1 MSEKEFIISLC
12 NKYIEDSDNNDS
24 NKNISYFKDVLHQI
38 NENFSYVYEFIIGI
52 SENLI
57 LELFKE
63 DGEDKK
69 DFILGFNDLK
79 SKIMSFN
86 GDNSS
91 IKLTDDEN
99 EIIDRFKELIVRYV
113 NSGSND
119 LDDVKDFILRL
130 NNNSSLLE
138 SDYDLV
144 EKLIYLY
151 EKDSTDALFEEAMD
165 YLNRYNISLIRKFS
179 KKAKTPVKYTKV
191 GDSNAKIMEDIA
203 DKVNEIAESSGV
215 NPFENMVS
223 FEYVPKERSRVNRK
237 KKIDKLIETKTVDF
251 NSLFRKYNFNYDELH
266 TNYKNKLNGCN
277 EVEKLESFLEYLKDN
292 TNLSSINNNGRIL
305 GLLLTESCKE
315 NFEGV
320 NNILINDYNFST
332 KDLDDVLKRLT
343 AIYLDGGLDNFKKNA
358 ELLLSCGVKE
368 INKMVIN
375 NIMFFN
381 NGYEDNYKNY
391 VILKEMGINAD
402 AILRDALNVFI
413 PDFDLL
419 CKNIKVLDSYGFDL
433 RDEEDFKSFSVLLI
447 LDLAKAIDMFIEM
460 GYSEYIHDKP
470 ELTLRNI
477 KSLII
482 KRILFAY
489 KNGLEMWDNYNE
501 NCPYKKNDKYEEMI
515 KNKGVLDEKEIDLLI
530 KEYPILSLLDS
541 GMRITTFND
550 PYFGSIRRKTELVFD
565 NRIVSR
571 IKTYSIFKCLTI
583 NGVNEKKALL
593 YALSYNMDI
602 NAAEYESLKK
612 VVYRDNEVSTL

>member
-12 NKYIEDSDNNDS
+12 NKYIEDLDNNDN
-24 NKNISYFKDVLHQI
+24 NKNVSYFKDVLHQI
-38 NENFSYVYEFIIGI
+38 NENSSYMYDFIIGI

-57 LELFKE
+57 LELFK
-63 DGEDKK
+63 DDEDKK

-91 IKLTDDEN
+91 IRLTDDEN
-99 EIIDRFKELIVRYV
+99 RIIDRFKELIVRYV
-113 NSGSND
+113 NSSSSD
-119 LDDVKDFILRL
+119 SDTVKDFILRL
-130 NNNSSLLE
+130 DNNSSLLE

-179 KKAKTPVKYTKV
+179 KKAKNPVKYTKV
-191 GDSNAKIMEDIA
+191 GESNSKIMEDIE
-203 DKVNEIAESSGV
+203 DKVNEINEDNKA
-215 NPFENMVS
+215 NPFENMIS
-223 FEYVPKERSRVNRK
+223 FEYVPKEKSRVNRK
-237 KKIDKLIETKTVDF
+237 KKIDKLKEDEGVDF
-251 NSLFRKYNFNYDELH
+251 NSLFSKYNFNYDDIQ
-266 TNYKNKLNGCN
+266 TNYKNKLNSCDI
-277 EVEKLESFLEYLKDN
+277 EKLESFLKYLNDN
-292 TNLSSINNNGRIL
+292 TKLSGINNNSRIL
-305 GLLLTESCKE
+305 GLLLAESSKE
-315 NFEGV
+315 SFEYV
-320 NNILINDYNFST
+320 NNVLINNYSFST
-332 KDLDDVLKRLT
+332 KDLDDVLKRYT

-358 ELLLSCGVKE
+358 ELLTSCGVKE
-368 INKMVIN
+368 IAAEVIN
-375 NIMFFN
+375 NVVFFN
-381 NGYEDNYKNY
+381 NNYDDNYKNY

-402 AILRDALNVFI
+402 AILKDALNVFST
-413 PDFDLL
+413 DFDLL

-489 KNGLEMWDNYNE
+489 KNGLDMWDNYSE

-515 KNKGVLDEKEIDLLI
+515 KNKDVLDEKEIDLLI

-550 PYFGSIRRKTELVFD
+550 PYFGSIRRKTEFVFD
-565 NRIVSR
+565 NKIVSR
-571 IKTYSIFKCLTI
+571 IKTYSIFKCLIT
-583 NGVNEKKALL
+583 NGVNEQEALL
-593 YALSYNMDI
+593 YALSYNMDL
-602 NAAEYESLKK
+602 NMAEYESLKK

>member
-12 NKYIEDSDNNDS
+12 NKYIEDLDNNDN
-24 NKNISYFKDVLHQI
+24 NKNVSYFKDVLHQI
-38 NENFSYVYEFIIGI
+38 NENSSYMYDFIIGI

-57 LELFKE
+57 LELFK
-63 DGEDKK
+63 DDEDKK

-91 IKLTDDEN
+91 IKLTSDEN
-99 EIIDRFKELIVRYV
+99 KIIDRFKALIVRYV
-113 NSGSND
+113 NSSSSD
-119 LDDVKDFILRL
+119 SDTVKDFILRL

-191 GDSNAKIMEDIA
+191 GESNAKIMGDIV

-223 FEYVPKERSRVNRK
+223 FEYVPKERSRANRR
-237 KKIDKLIETKTVDF
+237 KKIDKLEEDEGVDF
-251 NSLFRKYNFNYDELH
+251 KSLFSKYNFNYDELE
-266 TNYKNKLNGCN
+266 TNYKNKLNSCDI
-277 EVEKLESFLEYLKDN
+277 EKLESFLKYLNDN
-292 TNLSSINNNGRIL
+292 TKLSGINNNSRIL
-305 GLLLTESCKE
+305 GLLLTESSKE
-315 NFEGV
+315 AFEYV
-320 NNILINDYNFST
+320 NNVLINNYSFSIE
-332 KDLDDVLKRLT
+332 DLDDVLKRYT
-343 AIYLDGGLDNFKKNA
+343 TIYLDGGLDNFKKNA
-358 ELLLSCGVKE
+358 ELLTSCGVKE
-368 INKMVIN
+368 IAAEVIN
-375 NIMFFN
+375 NVVFFN
-381 NGYEDNYKNY
+381 NNYDDNYKNY
-391 VILKEMGINAD
+391 VILKEMRINAD
-402 AILRDALNVFI
+402 AILKDALNVFST
-413 PDFDLL
+413 DFDLL

-489 KNGLEMWDNYNE
+489 KNGLDMWDNYSE

-515 KNKGVLDEKEIDLLI
+515 KNKDVLDEKEIDLLI

-550 PYFGSIRRKTELVFD
+550 PYFGSIRRKTEFVFD
-565 NRIVSR
+565 NKIVSR
-571 IKTYSIFKCLTI
+571 IKTYSIFKCLIT
-583 NGVNEKKALL
+583 NGVNEQEALL
-593 YALSYNMDI
+593 YALSYNMDL
-602 NAAEYESLKK
+602 NMAEYESLKK

>member
-12 NKYIEDSDNNDS
+12 NKYIEDLDNNDN
-24 NKNISYFKDVLHQI
+24 NKNVSYFKDVLYQI
-38 NENFSYVYEFIIGI
+38 NENSSYMYDFIIGI

-57 LELFKE
+57 LELFK
-63 DGEDKK
+63 DDEDKK
-69 DFILGFNDLK
+69 EFILGFNDLK

-91 IKLTDDEN
+91 IKLTSDEN
-99 EIIDRFKELIVRYV
+99 KIMDRFKELIVRYV
-113 NSGSND
+113 NSSNSD
-119 LDDVKDFILRL
+119 TDTVKDFILRL

-179 KKAKTPVKYTKV
+179 KKAKNPVKYTKV
-191 GDSNAKIMEDIA
+191 GESNANE
-203 DKVNEIAESSGV
+203 DKVSEDNKA

-223 FEYVPKERSRVNRK
+223 FEYVPKEKSRVNRK
-237 KKIDKLIETKTVDF
+237 KKIDKLKEDEGVDF
-251 NSLFRKYNFNYDELH
+251 NSLFSKYNFNYDDLQ
-266 TNYKNKLNGCN
+266 TNYKNKLNSCDI
-277 EVEKLESFLEYLKDN
+277 EKLESFLKYLNDN
-292 TNLSSINNNGRIL
+292 TKLSDINNNSRIL
-305 GLLLTESCKE
+305 GLLLTDSSKE
-315 NFEGV
+315 AFEYV
-320 NNILINDYNFST
+320 NNVLINNYSFSI
-332 KDLDDVLKRLT
+332 KDLDDVLKRYT

-358 ELLLSCGVKE
+358 ELLTSCGVKE
-368 INKMVIN
+368 IAAEVIN
-375 NIMFFN
+375 NVVFFN
-381 NGYEDNYKNY
+381 NNYDDNYKNY
-391 VILKEMGINAD
+391 VILKELGINAD
-402 AILRDALNVFI
+402 AILKDALNVFST
-413 PDFDLL
+413 DFDLL

-447 LDLAKAIDMFIEM
+447 LNLAKAIDMFIEM

-489 KNGLEMWDNYNE
+489 KNGLDMWDNYSE

-515 KNKGVLDEKEIDLLI
+515 KNRDVLDEKEIDLLI

-550 PYFGSIRRKTELVFD
+550 PYFGSIRRKTEFVFD
-565 NRIVSR
+565 NKIVSR
-571 IKTYSIFKCLTI
+571 IKTYSIFKCLTT
-583 NGVNEKKALL
+583 NGVNEQEALL
-593 YALSYNMDI
+593 YALSYNMDL
-602 NAAEYESLKK
+602 NMAEYESLKK
-612 VVYRDNEVSTL
+612 VVYRNNEVSTL

>member
-12 NKYIEDSDNNDS
+12 NKYIEDLDNNDN

-38 NENFSYVYEFIIGI
+38 NENSSYMYDFIIGI

-57 LELFKE
+57 LELFK
-63 DGEDKK
+63 DDEDKK

-91 IKLTDDEN
+91 IKLTSDEN
-99 EIIDRFKELIVRYV
+99 KIIDRFKELIVRYV
-113 NSGSND
+113 NSSSSD
-119 LDDVKDFILRL
+119 SDTVKDFILRL

-191 GDSNAKIMEDIA
+191 GESNSNE
-203 DKVNEIAESSGV
+203 DKVNEDNKA

-223 FEYVPKERSRVNRK
+223 FEYVPKEKSRVNRK
-237 KKIDKLIETKTVDF
+237 KKNDKLKEDEGVDF
-251 NSLFRKYNFNYDELH
+251 NSLFSKYNFNYDELQ
-266 TNYKNKLNGCN
+266 TNYKNKLNSCDI
-277 EVEKLESFLEYLKDN
+277 EKLESFLKYLNDN
-292 TNLSSINNNGRIL
+292 TKLSGINNNSRIL
-305 GLLLTESCKE
+305 GLLLTESSKE
-315 NFEGV
+315 AFEYV
-320 NNILINDYNFST
+320 NNVLINNYSFSI
-332 KDLDDVLKRLT
+332 KDLDDVLKRYT

-358 ELLLSCGVKE
+358 ELLTSCGVKE
-368 INKMVIN
+368 IAAEVIN
-375 NIMFFN
+375 NVVFFN
-381 NGYEDNYKNY
+381 NNYDDNYKNY

-402 AILRDALNVFI
+402 AILKDALNVFST
-413 PDFDLL
+413 DFDLL

-489 KNGLEMWDNYNE
+489 KNGLDMWDNYSE

-515 KNKGVLDEKEIDLLI
+515 KNKDVLDEKEIDLLI

-550 PYFGSIRRKTELVFD
+550 PYFGSIRRKTEFVFD
-565 NRIVSR
+565 NKIVSR
-571 IKTYSIFKCLTI
+571 IKTYSIFKCLIT
-583 NGVNEKKALL
+583 NGVNEQEALL
-593 YALSYNMDI
+593 YALSYNMDL
-602 NAAEYESLKK
+602 NMAEYESLKK

>member
-12 NKYIEDSDNNDS
+12 NKYIEDLDNNDN
-24 NKNISYFKDVLHQI
+24 NKNVSYFKDVLHQI
-38 NENFSYVYEFIIGI
+38 NENSSYMYDFIIGI

-57 LELFKE
+57 LELFK
-63 DGEDKK
+63 DDEDKK

-91 IKLTDDEN
+91 IKLTSDEN
-99 EIIDRFKELIVRYV
+99 KIIDRFKELIVRYV
-113 NSGSND
+113 NSSSSD
-119 LDDVKDFILRL
+119 SDTVKDFILRL

-191 GDSNAKIMEDIA
+191 GESNAKIMGDIV

-223 FEYVPKERSRVNRK
+223 FEYVPKERSRVNRRK
-237 KKIDKLIETKTVDF
+237 KFDKLEEDEGVDF
-251 NSLFRKYNFNYDELH
+251 KSLFSKYNFNYDELE
-266 TNYKNKLNGCN
+266 TNYKNKLNSCDI
-277 EVEKLESFLEYLKDN
+277 EKLESFLKYLNDN
-292 TNLSSINNNGRIL
+292 TKLSGINNNSRIL
-305 GLLLTESCKE
+305 GLLLTESSKE
-315 NFEGV
+315 AFEYV
-320 NNILINDYNFST
+320 NNVLINNYSFSIE
-332 KDLDDVLKRLT
+332 DLDDVLKRYT
-343 AIYLDGGLDNFKKNA
+343 TIYLDGGLDNFKKNA
-358 ELLLSCGVKE
+358 ELLTSCGVKE
-368 INKMVIN
+368 IAAEVIN
-375 NIMFFN
+375 NVVFFN
-381 NGYEDNYKNY
+381 NNYDDNYKNY
-391 VILKEMGINAD
+391 VILKKMGINAD
-402 AILRDALNVFI
+402 AILKDALNVFST
-413 PDFDLL
+413 DFDLL

-489 KNGLEMWDNYNE
+489 KNGLDMWDNYSE

-515 KNKGVLDEKEIDLLI
+515 KNKDVLDEKAIDLLI

-550 PYFGSIRRKTELVFD
+550 PYFGSIRRKTEFVFD
-565 NRIVSR
+565 NKIVSR
-571 IKTYSIFKCLTI
+571 IKTYSIFKCLIT
-583 NGVNEKKALL
+583 NGVNEQEALL
-593 YALSYNMDI
+593 YALSYNMDL
-602 NAAEYESLKK
+602 NMAEYESLKK

>member
-12 NKYIEDSDNNDS
+12 NKYIEDLDNNDN
-24 NKNISYFKDVLHQI
+24 NKDVSYFKDVLHQI
-38 NENFSYVYEFIIGI
+38 NENSSYMYDFIIGI

-57 LELFKE
+57 LELFK
-63 DGEDKK
+63 DDEDKK

-91 IKLTDDEN
+91 IRLTDDEN
-99 EIIDRFKELIVRYV
+99 RIIDRFKELIVRYV
-113 NSGSND
+113 NSSSSD
-119 LDDVKDFILRL
+119 SDTVKDFILRL
-130 NNNSSLLE
+130 DNNSSLLE

-179 KKAKTPVKYTKV
+179 KKAKNPVKYTKV
-191 GDSNAKIMEDIA
+191 GESNSKIMEDIE
-203 DKVNEIAESSGV
+203 DKVNEINEDNKA
-215 NPFENMVS
+215 NPFENMIS
-223 FEYVPKERSRVNRK
+223 FEYVPKEKSRVNRK
-237 KKIDKLIETKTVDF
+237 KKIDKLKEDEGVDF
-251 NSLFRKYNFNYDELH
+251 NSLFSKYNFNYDDIQ
-266 TNYKNKLNGCN
+266 TNYKNKLNSCDI
-277 EVEKLESFLEYLKDN
+277 EKLESFLKYLNDN
-292 TNLSSINNNGRIL
+292 TKLSGINNNSRIL
-305 GLLLTESCKE
+305 GLLLAESSKE
-315 NFEGV
+315 SFEYV
-320 NNILINDYNFST
+320 NNVLINNYSFST
-332 KDLDDVLKRLT
+332 KDLDDVLKRYT

-358 ELLLSCGVKE
+358 ELLTSCGVKE
-368 INKMVIN
+368 IAAEVIN
-375 NIMFFN
+375 NVVFFN
-381 NGYEDNYKNY
+381 NNYDDNYKNY

-402 AILRDALNVFI
+402 AILKDALNVFST
-413 PDFDLL
+413 DFDLL

-489 KNGLEMWDNYNE
+489 KNGLDMWDNYSE

-515 KNKGVLDEKEIDLLI
+515 KNKDVLDEKEIDLLI
-530 KEYPILSLLDS
+530 KEYSILSLLDS

-550 PYFGSIRRKTELVFD
+550 PYFGSIRRKTEFVFD
-565 NRIVSR
+565 NKIVSR
-571 IKTYSIFKCLTI
+571 IKTYSIFKCLIT
-583 NGVNEKKALL
+583 NGVNEQDALL
-593 YALSYNMDI
+593 YALSYNMDL
-602 NAAEYESLKK
+602 NMAEYESLKK

>member
-12 NKYIEDSDNNDS
+12 NKYIEDLDNNDN
-24 NKNISYFKDVLHQI
+24 NKNVSYFKDVLHQI
-38 NENFSYVYEFIIGI
+38 NENSSYMYDFIIGI

-57 LELFKE
+57 LELFK
-63 DGEDKK
+63 DDEDKK

-91 IKLTDDEN
+91 IRLTDDEN
-99 EIIDRFKELIVRYV
+99 KIINRFKELIVRYV
-113 NSGSND
+113 NSSSSD
-119 LDDVKDFILRL
+119 SDTVKDFILRL

-191 GDSNAKIMEDIA
+191 GESNSNE
-203 DKVNEIAESSGV
+203 DKVNEDNKA

-223 FEYVPKERSRVNRK
+223 FEYVPKEKSRVNRK
-237 KKIDKLIETKTVDF
+237 KKNDKLKEDEGVDF
-251 NSLFRKYNFNYDELH
+251 NSLFSKYNFNYDELQ
-266 TNYKNKLNGCN
+266 TNYKNKLNSCDI
-277 EVEKLESFLEYLKDN
+277 EKLESFLKYLNDN
-292 TNLSSINNNGRIL
+292 TKLSGINNNSRIL
-305 GLLLTESCKE
+305 GLLLTESSKE
-315 NFEGV
+315 AFEYV
-320 NNILINDYNFST
+320 NNVLINNYSFSI
-332 KDLDDVLKRLT
+332 KDLDDVLKRYT

-358 ELLLSCGVKE
+358 ELLTSCGVKE
-368 INKMVIN
+368 IAAEVLN
-375 NIMFFN
+375 NVVFFN
-381 NGYEDNYKNY
+381 NNYDDNYKNY
-391 VILKEMGINAD
+391 VILKELGINAD
-402 AILRDALNVFI
+402 AILKDALNVFST
-413 PDFDLL
+413 DFDLL

-489 KNGLEMWDNYNE
+489 KNGLDMWDNYSE

-515 KNKGVLDEKEIDLLI
+515 KNKDVLDEKEIDLLI

-550 PYFGSIRRKTELVFD
+550 PYFGSIRRKTEFVFD
-565 NRIVSR
+565 NKIVSR
-571 IKTYSIFKCLTI
+571 IKTYSIFKCLIT
-583 NGVNEKKALL
+583 NGVNEQEALL
-593 YALSYNMDI
+593 YALSYNMDL
-602 NAAEYESLKK
+602 NMAEYESLKK

>member
-12 NKYIEDSDNNDS
+12 NKYIEDLDNNDN
-24 NKNISYFKDVLHQI
+24 NKNVSYFKDVLHQI
-38 NENFSYVYEFIIGI
+38 NENSSYMYDFIIGI

-57 LELFKE
+57 LELFK
-63 DGEDKK
+63 DDEDKK

-99 EIIDRFKELIVRYV
+99 KIIDRFKELIVRYV
-113 NSGSND
+113 NSSSSD
-119 LDDVKDFILRL
+119 SDTVKDFILRL
-130 NNNSSLLE
+130 DNNSSLLE

-179 KKAKTPVKYTKV
+179 KKAKNPVKYTKV
-191 GDSNAKIMEDIA
+191 GESNANE
-203 DKVNEIAESSGV
+203 DKVNEDNKA

-223 FEYVPKERSRVNRK
+223 FEYVPKEKSRVNHK
-237 KKIDKLIETKTVDF
+237 KKIDKIKEDEGVDF
-251 NSLFRKYNFNYDELH
+251 NSLFSKYNFNYDELQ
-266 TNYKNKLNGCN
+266 TNYKNKLNSCDI
-277 EVEKLESFLEYLKDN
+277 EKLESFLKYLNDN
-292 TNLSSINNNGRIL
+292 TKLSGINNNSRIL
-305 GLLLTESCKE
+305 GLLLTESSKE
-315 NFEGV
+315 AFEYV
-320 NNILINDYNFST
+320 NNVLINNYSFSI
-332 KDLDDVLKRLT
+332 KDLDDVLKRYT

-358 ELLLSCGVKE
+358 ELLTSCGVKE
-368 INKMVIN
+368 IAAEVIN
-375 NIMFFN
+375 NVVFFN
-381 NGYEDNYKNY
+381 NNYDDNYKNY
-391 VILKEMGINAD
+391 VILEEMGINAD
-402 AILRDALNVFI
+402 AILKDALNVFST
-413 PDFDLL
+413 DFDLL

-489 KNGLEMWDNYNE
+489 KNGLDMWNNYSE
-501 NCPYKKNDKYEEMI
+501 NCPYKKNDKYEETI
-515 KNKGVLDEKEIDLLI
+515 KNKDVLDEKEIDLLI

-550 PYFGSIRRKTELVFD
+550 PYFGSIRRKTEFVFD
-565 NRIVSR
+565 NKIVSR
-571 IKTYSIFKCLTI
+571 IKTYSIFNCLIT
-583 NGVNEKKALL
+583 NGVNEQEALL
-593 YALSYNMDI
+593 YALSYNMDL
-602 NAAEYESLKK
+602 NMAEYESLKK

>member
-12 NKYIEDSDNNDS
+12 NKYIEDLDNNDN
-24 NKNISYFKDVLHQI
+24 NKDVSYFKDVLHQI
-38 NENFSYVYEFIIGI
+38 NENSSYMYDFIIGI

-57 LELFKE
+57 LELFK
-63 DGEDKK
+63 DDEDKK

-91 IKLTDDEN
+91 IRLTDDEN
-99 EIIDRFKELIVRYV
+99 RIIDRFKELIVRYV
-113 NSGSND
+113 NSSSSD
-119 LDDVKDFILRL
+119 SDTVKDFILRL
-130 NNNSSLLE
+130 DNNSSLLE

-179 KKAKTPVKYTKV
+179 KKAKNPVKYTKV
-191 GDSNAKIMEDIA
+191 GESNSKIIGDIE
-203 DKVNEIAESSGV
+203 DKVNEINEDNKA
-215 NPFENMVS
+215 NPFENMIS
-223 FEYVPKERSRVNRK
+223 FEYVPKEKSRVNRK
-237 KKIDKLIETKTVDF
+237 KKIDKLKEDEGVDF
-251 NSLFRKYNFNYDELH
+251 NSLFSKYNFNYDDIQ
-266 TNYKNKLNGCN
+266 TNYKNKLNSWDI
-277 EVEKLESFLEYLKDN
+277 EKLESFLKYLNDN
-292 TNLSSINNNGRIL
+292 TKLSGINNNSRIL
-305 GLLLTESCKE
+305 GLLLTESSKDA
-315 NFEGV
+315 FEYV
-320 NNILINDYNFST
+320 NNVLINNYSFST
-332 KDLDDVLKRLT
+332 KDLDDVLKRYT

-358 ELLLSCGVKE
+358 ELLTSCGVKE
-368 INKMVIN
+368 ITAEVIN
-375 NIMFFN
+375 NVVFFN
-381 NGYEDNYKNY
+381 NNYDDNYKNY

-402 AILRDALNVFI
+402 AILKDALNVFST
-413 PDFDLL
+413 DFDLL

-489 KNGLEMWDNYNE
+489 KNGLDMWDNYSE

-515 KNKGVLDEKEIDLLI
+515 KNKDVLDEKEIDLLI
-530 KEYPILSLLDS
+530 KEYSILSLLDS

-550 PYFGSIRRKTELVFD
+550 PYFGSIRRKTEFVFD
-565 NRIVSR
+565 NKIVSR
-571 IKTYSIFKCLTI
+571 IKTYSIFKCLIT
-583 NGVNEKKALL
+583 NGVNEQDALL
-593 YALSYNMDI
+593 YALSYNMDL
-602 NAAEYESLKK
+602 NMAEYESLKK
-612 VVYRDNEVSTL
+612 VVYRDNEVSTLW

>member
-12 NKYIEDSDNNDS
+12 NKYIEDLDNNDN
-24 NKNISYFKDVLHQI
+24 NKNVSYFKDVLHQI
-38 NENFSYVYEFIIGI
+38 NENSSYMYDFIIGI

-57 LELFKE
+57 LELFK
-63 DGEDKK
+63 DDEDKK

-91 IKLTDDEN
+91 IKLTSDEN
-99 EIIDRFKELIVRYV
+99 KIIDRFKELIVRYV
-113 NSGSND
+113 NSSSSD
-119 LDDVKDFILRL
+119 SDTVKDFILRL

-191 GDSNAKIMEDIA
+191 GESNAKIMGDIV
-203 DKVNEIAESSGV
+203 DKVNEINEDNKA

-223 FEYVPKERSRVNRK
+223 FEYVPKEKSRVNRK
-237 KKIDKLIETKTVDF
+237 KKIDKLKEDEGVDF
-251 NSLFRKYNFNYDELH
+251 NSLFSKYNFNYDDLQ
-266 TNYKNKLNGCN
+266 TNYKNKLNSCD
-277 EVEKLESFLEYLKDN
+277 VEKLESFLKYLKDN
-292 TNLSSINNNGRIL
+292 TKLSGINNNSRIL
-305 GLLLTESCKE
+305 GLLLTESSKE
-315 NFEGV
+315 AFEYV
-320 NNILINDYNFST
+320 NNVLINNYSFSIE
-332 KDLDDVLKRLT
+332 DLDDVLKRYT
-343 AIYLDGGLDNFKKNA
+343 TIYLDGGLDNFKKNA
-358 ELLLSCGVKE
+358 ELLTSCGVKE
-368 INKMVIN
+368 IAAEVIN
-375 NIMFFN
+375 NVVFFN
-381 NGYEDNYKNY
+381 NNYDDNYKNY

-402 AILRDALNVFI
+402 AILKDALNVFST
-413 PDFDLL
+413 DFDLL

-489 KNGLEMWDNYNE
+489 KNGLDMWDNYSE

-515 KNKGVLDEKEIDLLI
+515 KNKDVLDEKEIDLLI

-550 PYFGSIRRKTELVFD
+550 PYFGSIRRKTEFVFD
-565 NRIVSR
+565 NKIVSR
-571 IKTYSIFKCLTI
+571 IKTYSIFKCLIT
-583 NGVNEKKALL
+583 NGVNEQEALL
-593 YALSYNMDI
+593 YALSYNMDL
-602 NAAEYESLKK
+602 NMAEYESLKK

>member
-12 NKYIEDSDNNDS
+12 NKYIEDLDNNDN
-24 NKNISYFKDVLHQI
+24 NKDVSYFKDVLHQI
-38 NENFSYVYEFIIGI
+38 NENSSYMYDFIIGI

-57 LELFKE
+57 LELFK
-63 DGEDKK
+63 DDEDKK

-91 IKLTDDEN
+91 IRLTDDEN
-99 EIIDRFKELIVRYV
+99 RIIDRFKELIVRYV
-113 NSGSND
+113 NSSSSD
-119 LDDVKDFILRL
+119 SDTVKDFILRL
-130 NNNSSLLE
+130 DNNSSLLE

-179 KKAKTPVKYTKV
+179 KKAKNPVKYTKV
-191 GDSNAKIMEDIA
+191 GESNTKIMGDIE
-203 DKVNEIAESSGV
+203 DKVNEINEDNKA
-215 NPFENMVS
+215 NPFENMIS
-223 FEYVPKERSRVNRK
+223 FEYVPKEKSRVNRK
-237 KKIDKLIETKTVDF
+237 KKIDKLKEDEGVDF
-251 NSLFRKYNFNYDELH
+251 NSLFSKYNFNYDDLQ
-266 TNYKNKLNGCN
+266 TNYKNKLNSCDI
-277 EVEKLESFLEYLKDN
+277 EKLESFLKYLNDN
-292 TNLSSINNNGRIL
+292 TKLSGINNNSRIL
-305 GLLLTESCKE
+305 GLLLTESSKE
-315 NFEGV
+315 SFEYV
-320 NNILINDYNFST
+320 NNVLINNYSFST
-332 KDLDDVLKRLT
+332 KDLDDVLKRYT

-358 ELLLSCGVKE
+358 ELLTSCGVKE
-368 INKMVIN
+368 IAAEVIN
-375 NIMFFN
+375 NVVFFN
-381 NGYEDNYKNY
+381 NNYDDNYKNY

-402 AILRDALNVFI
+402 AILKDALNVFST
-413 PDFDLL
+413 DFDLL

-489 KNGLEMWDNYNE
+489 KNGLDMWDNYSE

-515 KNKGVLDEKEIDLLI
+515 KNKDVLDEKEIDLLI

-550 PYFGSIRRKTELVFD
+550 PYFGSIRRKTEFVFD
-565 NRIVSR
+565 NKIVSR
-571 IKTYSIFKCLTI
+571 IKTYSIFKCLIT
-583 NGVNEKKALL
+583 NGVNEQEALL
-593 YALSYNMDI
+593 YALSYNMDL
-602 NAAEYESLKK
+602 NMAEYESLKK

>member
-12 NKYIEDSDNNDS
+12 DKYIEDLDNNDN
-24 NKNISYFKDVLHQI
+24 NKNVSYFKDVLHQI
-38 NENFSYVYEFIIGI
+38 NENSSYMYDFIIGI

-57 LELFKE
+57 LELFK
-63 DGEDKK
+63 DDEDKK
-69 DFILGFNDLK
+69 EFILGFNDLK

-91 IKLTDDEN
+91 IKLTSDEN
-99 EIIDRFKELIVRYV
+99 KIIDRFKELIVRYV
-113 NSGSND
+113 NSSSSD
-119 LDDVKDFILRL
+119 SDTVKDFILRL

-179 KKAKTPVKYTKV
+179 KKAKNPVKYTKV
-191 GDSNAKIMEDIA
+191 GESNANE
-203 DKVNEIAESSGV
+203 DKVNEDNKA

-223 FEYVPKERSRVNRK
+223 FEYVPKEKSRVNRK
-237 KKIDKLIETKTVDF
+237 KKNDKLKEDEGVDF
-251 NSLFRKYNFNYDELH
+251 NSLFSKYNFNYDELQ
-266 TNYKNKLNGCN
+266 TNYKNKLNSCDI
-277 EVEKLESFLEYLKDN
+277 EKLESFLKYLNDN
-292 TNLSSINNNGRIL
+292 TKLSGINNNSRIL

-315 NFEGV
+315 AFEYV
-320 NNILINDYNFST
+320 NNVLINNYSFSI
-332 KDLDDVLKRLT
+332 KDLDDVLKRYT
-343 AIYLDGGLDNFKKNA
+343 AIYLEGGLDNFKKNA
-358 ELLLSCGVKE
+358 ELLTSCGVKE
-368 INKMVIN
+368 IAAEVIN
-375 NIMFFN
+375 NVVFFN
-381 NGYEDNYKNY
+381 NNYDDNYKNY

-402 AILRDALNVFI
+402 AILKDALNVFST
-413 PDFDLL
+413 DFDLL

-489 KNGLEMWDNYNE
+489 KNGLDMWDNYSE

-515 KNKGVLDEKEIDLLI
+515 KNKDVLDEKEIDLLI

-550 PYFGSIRRKTELVFD
+550 PYFGSIRRKTEFVFD
-565 NRIVSR
+565 NKIVSR
-571 IKTYSIFKCLTI
+571 IKTYSIFKCLIT
-583 NGVNEKKALL
+583 NGVNEKEALL
-593 YALSYNMDI
+593 YALSYNMDL
-602 NAAEYESLKK
+602 NMAEYESLKK

>member
-12 NKYIEDSDNNDS
+12 NKYIEDLDNNDN
-24 NKNISYFKDVLHQI
+24 NKDVSYFKDVLHQI
-38 NENFSYVYEFIIGI
+38 NENSSYMYDFIIGI

-57 LELFKE
+57 LELFK
-63 DGEDKK
+63 DDEDKK

-91 IKLTDDEN
+91 IRLTDDEN
-99 EIIDRFKELIVRYV
+99 RIIDRFKELIVRYV
-113 NSGSND
+113 NSSSSD
-119 LDDVKDFILRL
+119 SDTVKDFILRL
-130 NNNSSLLE
+130 DNNSSLLE

-179 KKAKTPVKYTKV
+179 KKAKNPVKYTKV
-191 GDSNAKIMEDIA
+191 GESNSKIMEDIE
-203 DKVNEIAESSGV
+203 DKVNEINEDNKA
-215 NPFENMVS
+215 NPFENMIS
-223 FEYVPKERSRVNRK
+223 FEYVPKEKSRVNRK
-237 KKIDKLIETKTVDF
+237 KKIDKLKEDEGVDF
-251 NSLFRKYNFNYDELH
+251 NSLFSKYNFNYDDLQ
-266 TNYKNKLNGCN
+266 TNYKNKLNSWDI
-277 EVEKLESFLEYLKDN
+277 EKLESFLKYLNDN
-292 TNLSSINNNGRIL
+292 TKLSGINNNSRIL
-305 GLLLTESCKE
+305 GLLLTESSKE
-315 NFEGV
+315 SFEYV
-320 NNILINDYNFST
+320 NNVLINNYSFST
-332 KDLDDVLKRLT
+332 KDLDDVLKRYT

-358 ELLLSCGVKE
+358 ELLTSCGVKE
-368 INKMVIN
+368 IAAEVIN
-375 NIMFFN
+375 NVVFFN
-381 NGYEDNYKNY
+381 NNYDDNYKNY

-402 AILRDALNVFI
+402 AILKDALNVFST
-413 PDFDLL
+413 DFDLL

-489 KNGLEMWDNYNE
+489 KNGLDMWDNYSE

-515 KNKGVLDEKEIDLLI
+515 KNKDVLDEKEIDLLI

-550 PYFGSIRRKTELVFD
+550 PYFGSIRRKTEFVFD
-565 NRIVSR
+565 NKIVSR
-571 IKTYSIFKCLTI
+571 IKTYSIFKCLIT
-583 NGVNEKKALL
+583 NGVNEQEALL
-593 YALSYNMDI
+593 YALSYNMDL
-602 NAAEYESLKK
+602 NMAEYESLKK

>member
-12 NKYIEDSDNNDS
+12 NKYIEDLDNNDN
-24 NKNISYFKDVLHQI
+24 NKNVSYFKDVLHQI
-38 NENFSYVYEFIIGI
+38 NENSSYMYDFIIGI

-57 LELFKE
+57 LELFK
-63 DGEDKK
+63 DDEDKK

-91 IKLTDDEN
+91 IKLTSDEN
-99 EIIDRFKELIVRYV
+99 KIIDRFKELIVRYV
-113 NSGSND
+113 NSSSSD
-119 LDDVKDFILRL
+119 SDTVKDFILRL

-191 GDSNAKIMEDIA
+191 GESNAKIMGDIE
-203 DKVNEIAESSGV
+203 DKVNEINEDNKA

-223 FEYVPKERSRVNRK
+223 FEYVPKEKSRVNRK
-237 KKIDKLIETKTVDF
+237 KKIDKLKEDEGVDF
-251 NSLFRKYNFNYDELH
+251 NSLFSKYNFNYDELQ
-266 TNYKNKLNGCN
+266 TYYKNNLNSCD
-277 EVEKLESFLEYLKDN
+277 VEKLESFLKYLNDN
-292 TNLSSINNNGRIL
+292 TKLSGINYNSRIL
-305 GLLLTESCKE
+305 GLLLTESSKE
-315 NFEGV
+315 AFEYV
-320 NNILINDYNFST
+320 NNVLINNYSFSIE
-332 KDLDDVLKRLT
+332 DLDDVLKRYT
-343 AIYLDGGLDNFKKNA
+343 TIYLDGGLDNFKKNA
-358 ELLLSCGVKE
+358 ELLTSCGVKE
-368 INKMVIN
+368 IAAEVIN
-375 NIMFFN
+375 NVVFFN
-381 NGYEDNYKNY
+381 NNYDDNYKNY

-402 AILRDALNVFI
+402 AILKDALNVFST
-413 PDFDLL
+413 DFDLL

-489 KNGLEMWDNYNE
+489 KNGLDMWDNYSE

-515 KNKGVLDEKEIDLLI
+515 KNKDVLDEKEIDLLI

-550 PYFGSIRRKTELVFD
+550 PYFGSIRRKTEFVFD
-565 NRIVSR
+565 NKIVSR
-571 IKTYSIFKCLTI
+571 IKTYSIFKCLIT
-583 NGVNEKKALL
+583 NGVNEQEALL
-593 YALSYNMDI
+593 YALSYNMDL
-602 NAAEYESLKK
+602 NMAEYESLKK

>member
-12 NKYIEDSDNNDS
+12 NKYIEDLDNNDN
-24 NKNISYFKDVLHQI
+24 NKNVSYFKDVLHQI
-38 NENFSYVYEFIIGI
+38 NENSSYMYDFIIGI

-57 LELFKE
+57 LELFK
-63 DGEDKK
+63 DDEDKK

-91 IKLTDDEN
+91 IRLTDDEN
-99 EIIDRFKELIVRYV
+99 KIIDRFKELIVRYI
-113 NSGSND
+113 NSSSSD
-119 LDDVKDFILRL
+119 SDTVKDFILRL

-179 KKAKTPVKYTKV
+179 KKAKNPVKYTKV
-191 GDSNAKIMEDIA
+191 GKSNANE
-203 DKVNEIAESSGV
+203 DKVNEDNKA

-237 KKIDKLIETKTVDF
+237 KKIDKLKEDEGVDF
-251 NSLFRKYNFNYDELH
+251 NSLFSKYNFNYDELQ
-266 TNYKNKLNGCN
+266 TYYKNKLNSCDI
-277 EVEKLESFLEYLKDN
+277 EKLESFLKYLNDN
-292 TNLSSINNNGRIL
+292 TKLSGINNNSRIL
-305 GLLLTESCKE
+305 GLLLTESSKE
-315 NFEGV
+315 SFEYV
-320 NNILINDYNFST
+320 NNVLINNYSFST
-332 KDLDDVLKRLT
+332 KDLDDVLKRYT

-358 ELLLSCGVKE
+358 ELLTSCGVKE
-368 INKMVIN
+368 IAAEVIN
-375 NIMFFN
+375 NVVFFN
-381 NGYEDNYKNY
+381 NNYDDNYKNY

-402 AILRDALNVFI
+402 AILKDALNVFST
-413 PDFDLL
+413 DFDLL

-489 KNGLEMWDNYNE
+489 KNGLDMWDNYSE

-515 KNKGVLDEKEIDLLI
+515 KNKDVLDEKEIDLLI

-550 PYFGSIRRKTELVFD
+550 PYFGSIRRKTEFVFD
-565 NRIVSR
+565 NKIVSR
-571 IKTYSIFKCLTI
+571 IKTYSIFKCLIT
-583 NGVNEKKALL
+583 NGVNEQDALL
-593 YALSYNMDI
+593 YALSYNMDL
-602 NAAEYESLKK
+602 NMAEYESLKK

>member
-12 NKYIEDSDNNDS
+12 NKYIEDLDNNDN
-24 NKNISYFKDVLHQI
+24 NKDVSYFKDVLHQI
-38 NENFSYVYEFIIGI
+38 NENSSYMYDFIIGI

-57 LELFKE
+57 LELFK
-63 DGEDKK
+63 DDEDKK

-91 IKLTDDEN
+91 IRLTDDEN
-99 EIIDRFKELIVRYV
+99 RIIDRFKELIVRYV
-113 NSGSND
+113 NSSSSD
-119 LDDVKDFILRL
+119 SDTVKDFILRL
-130 NNNSSLLE
+130 DNNSSLLE

-179 KKAKTPVKYTKV
+179 KKAKNPVKYTKV
-191 GDSNAKIMEDIA
+191 GESNTKIMGDIE
-203 DKVNEIAESSGV
+203 DKVNEINEDNKA
-215 NPFENMVS
+215 NPFENMIS
-223 FEYVPKERSRVNRK
+223 FEYVPKEKSRVNRK
-237 KKIDKLIETKTVDF
+237 KKIDKLKEDEGVDF
-251 NSLFRKYNFNYDELH
+251 NSLFSKYNFNYDDLQ
-266 TNYKNKLNGCN
+266 TNYKNKLNSCDI
-277 EVEKLESFLEYLKDN
+277 EKLESFLKYLNDN
-292 TNLSSINNNGRIL
+292 TKLSGINNNSRIL
-305 GLLLTESCKE
+305 GLLLTESSKE
-315 NFEGV
+315 SFEYV
-320 NNILINDYNFST
+320 NNVLINNYSFST
-332 KDLDDVLKRLT
+332 KDLDDVLKRYT

-358 ELLLSCGVKE
+358 ELLTSCGVKE
-368 INKMVIN
+368 IAAEVIN
-375 NIMFFN
+375 NVVFFN
-381 NGYEDNYKNY
+381 NNYDDNYKNY

-402 AILRDALNVFI
+402 AILKDALNVFST
-413 PDFDLL
+413 DFDLL

-489 KNGLEMWDNYNE
+489 KNGLDMWDNYSE

-515 KNKGVLDEKEIDLLI
+515 KNKDVLDEKEIDLLI

-550 PYFGSIRRKTELVFD
+550 PYFGSIRRKTEFVFD
-565 NRIVSR
+565 NKIISR
-571 IKTYSIFKCLTI
+571 IKTYSIFKCLIT
-583 NGVNEKKALL
+583 NGVNEQDALL
-593 YALSYNMDI
+593 YALSYNMDL
-602 NAAEYESLKK
+602 NMAEYECLKK
-612 VVYRDNEVSTL
+612 VVYRNNEVSTL

>member
-12 NKYIEDSDNNDS
+12 NKYIEDLDNNDN
-24 NKNISYFKDVLHQI
+24 NKNVSYFKDVLHQI
-38 NENFSYVYEFIIGI
+38 NENSSYMYDFIIGI

-57 LELFKE
+57 LELFK
-63 DGEDKK
+63 DDEDKK

-91 IKLTDDEN
+91 IKLTSDEN
-99 EIIDRFKELIVRYV
+99 KIIDRFKELIVRYV
-113 NSGSND
+113 NSSSSD
-119 LDDVKDFILRL
+119 SDTVKDFILRL

-179 KKAKTPVKYTKV
+179 KKAKNPVKYTKV
-191 GDSNAKIMEDIA
+191 GESNSNE
-203 DKVNEIAESSGV
+203 DKVNEDNNA

-223 FEYVPKERSRVNRK
+223 FEYVPKEKSRVNRK
-237 KKIDKLIETKTVDF
+237 KKIDKLKEDEGVDF
-251 NSLFRKYNFNYDELH
+251 NSLFSKYNFNYDDLQ
-266 TNYKNKLNGCN
+266 TNYKNKLNSCDI
-277 EVEKLESFLEYLKDN
+277 EKLESFLKYLNDN
-292 TNLSSINNNGRIL
+292 TKLSGINNNSRIL
-305 GLLLTESCKE
+305 GLLLTESSKE
-315 NFEGV
+315 AFEYV
-320 NNILINDYNFST
+320 NNVLINNYSFSIE
-332 KDLDDVLKRLT
+332 DLDDVLKRYT
-343 AIYLDGGLDNFKKNA
+343 AIYIDGGLDNFKKNA
-358 ELLLSCGVKE
+358 ELLTSCGVKE
-368 INKMVIN
+368 IAAEVIN
-375 NIMFFN
+375 NVVFFN
-381 NGYEDNYKNY
+381 NNYDDNYKNY
-391 VILKEMGINAD
+391 VILKELGINAD
-402 AILRDALNVFI
+402 AILKDALNIFST
-413 PDFDLL
+413 DFDLL

-489 KNGLEMWDNYNE
+489 KNGLDMWDNYSE

-515 KNKGVLDEKEIDLLI
+515 KNKDVLDEKEIDLLI

-550 PYFGSIRRKTELVFD
+550 PYFGSIRRKTEFVFD
-565 NRIVSR
+565 NKIVSR
-571 IKTYSIFKCLTI
+571 IKTYSIFKCLIT
-583 NGVNEKKALL
+583 NGVNEQEALL
-593 YALSYNMDI
+593 YALSYNMDL
-602 NAAEYESLKK
+602 NMAEYESLKK

>member
-12 NKYIEDSDNNDS
+12 NKYIEDLDNNDN
-24 NKNISYFKDVLHQI
+24 NKNVSYFKDVLHQI
-38 NENFSYVYEFIIGI
+38 NENSSYMYDFIIGI

-57 LELFKE
+57 LELFK
-63 DGEDKK
+63 DDEDKK
-69 DFILGFNDLK
+69 EFILGFNDLK

-91 IKLTDDEN
+91 IKLTSDEN
-99 EIIDRFKELIVRYV
+99 KIIDRFKELIVRYV
-113 NSGSND
+113 NSNSSD
-119 LDDVKDFILRL
+119 SDTVKDFILRL

-179 KKAKTPVKYTKV
+179 KKAKNPVKYTKV
-191 GDSNAKIMEDIA
+191 GESNSNE
-203 DKVNEIAESSGV
+203 DKVNEDNKA

-223 FEYVPKERSRVNRK
+223 FEYVPKEKSRVNRK
-237 KKIDKLIETKTVDF
+237 KKNDKLKEDEGVDF
-251 NSLFRKYNFNYDELH
+251 NSLFSKYNFNYDELQ
-266 TNYKNKLNGCN
+266 TNYKNKLNSCDI
-277 EVEKLESFLEYLKDN
+277 EKLESFLKYLNDN
-292 TNLSSINNNGRIL
+292 TKLSGINNNSRIL
-305 GLLLTESCKE
+305 GLLLTESSKE
-315 NFEGV
+315 AFEYV
-320 NNILINDYNFST
+320 NNVLINNYSFNIE
-332 KDLDDVLKRLT
+332 DLDDVLKRYT

-358 ELLLSCGVKE
+358 ELLTSCGVKE
-368 INKMVIN
+368 IAAEVLN
-375 NIMFFN
+375 NVVFFN
-381 NGYEDNYKNY
+381 NNYDDNYKNY

-402 AILRDALNVFI
+402 AILKDALNVFST
-413 PDFDLL
+413 DFDLL

-489 KNGLEMWDNYNE
+489 KNGLDMWDNYSE

-515 KNKGVLDEKEIDLLI
+515 KNKDVLDEKEIDLLI

-550 PYFGSIRRKTELVFD
+550 PYFGSIRRKTEFVFD
-565 NRIVSR
+565 NKIVSR
-571 IKTYSIFKCLTI
+571 IKTYSIFKCLTT
-583 NGVNEKKALL
+583 NGVNEQEALL
-593 YALSYNMDI
+593 YALSYNMDL
-602 NAAEYESLKK
+602 NMAEYESLKK

>member
-12 NKYIEDSDNNDS
+12 NKYIEDLDNND
-24 NKNISYFKDVLHQI
+24 NDKNVSYFKDVLHQI
-38 NENFSYVYEFIIGI
+38 NENSSYMYDFIIGI

-57 LELFKE
+57 LELFK
-63 DGEDKK
+63 DDEDKK

-99 EIIDRFKELIVRYV
+99 KIINRFKELIVRYV
-113 NSGSND
+113 NSSNSD
-119 LDDVKDFILRL
+119 TDTVKDFILRL

-179 KKAKTPVKYTKV
+179 KKAKNPVKYTKV
-191 GDSNAKIMEDIA
+191 GESNANE
-203 DKVNEIAESSGV
+203 DKVNEDNKA

-223 FEYVPKERSRVNRK
+223 FEYVPKEKSRVNHK
-237 KKIDKLIETKTVDF
+237 KKIDKIKEDEGVDF
-251 NSLFRKYNFNYDELH
+251 NSLFSKYNFNYDELQ
-266 TNYKNKLNGCN
+266 TNYKNKLNSCDI
-277 EVEKLESFLEYLKDN
+277 EKLESFLKYLNDN
-292 TNLSSINNNGRIL
+292 TNLSSINNNSRIL
-305 GLLLTESCKE
+305 GLLLTESSKE
-315 NFEGV
+315 AFEYV
-320 NNILINDYNFST
+320 NNVLINNYSFSVE
-332 KDLDDVLKRLT
+332 DLDDVLKRYT

-358 ELLLSCGVKE
+358 ELLTSCGVKE
-368 INKMVIN
+368 IAAEVIN
-375 NIMFFN
+375 NVVFFN
-381 NGYEDNYKNY
+381 NNYDDNYKNY

-402 AILRDALNVFI
+402 AILKDALNVFI
-413 PDFDLL
+413 TDFDLL

-489 KNGLEMWDNYNE
+489 KNGLDMWNNYSE

-515 KNKGVLDEKEIDLLI
+515 KNKDVLDEKEIDLLI

-550 PYFGSIRRKTELVFD
+550 PYFGSIRRKTEFVFD
-565 NRIVSR
+565 NKIVSR
-571 IKTYSIFKCLTI
+571 IKTYSIFNCLIT
-583 NGVNEKKALL
+583 NGVNEQEALL
-593 YALSYNMDI
+593 YALSYNMDL
-602 NAAEYESLKK
+602 NMAEYESLKK

>member
-12 NKYIEDSDNNDS
+12 NKYIEDLDNNDN

-38 NENFSYVYEFIIGI
+38 NENSSYMYDFIIGI

-57 LELFKE
+57 LELFK
-63 DGEDKK
+63 DDEDKK

-91 IKLTDDEN
+91 IKLTSDEN
-99 EIIDRFKELIVRYV
+99 KIIDRFKELIVRYV
-113 NSGSND
+113 NSSSSD
-119 LDDVKDFILRL
+119 SDTVKDFILRL

-191 GDSNAKIMEDIA
+191 GESNSNE
-203 DKVNEIAESSGV
+203 DKVNEDNKA

-223 FEYVPKERSRVNRK
+223 FEYVPKEKSRVNRK
-237 KKIDKLIETKTVDF
+237 KKNDKLKEDEGVDF
-251 NSLFRKYNFNYDELH
+251 NSLFSKYNFNYDELQ
-266 TNYKNKLNGCN
+266 TNYKNKLNSCDI
-277 EVEKLESFLEYLKDN
+277 EKLESFLKYLNDN
-292 TNLSSINNNGRIL
+292 TKLSGINNNSRIL
-305 GLLLTESCKE
+305 GLLLTESSKE
-315 NFEGV
+315 AFEYV
-320 NNILINDYNFST
+320 NNVLINNYSFSI
-332 KDLDDVLKRLT
+332 KYLDDVLKRYT

-358 ELLLSCGVKE
+358 ELLTSCGVKE
-368 INKMVIN
+368 IAAEVIN
-375 NIMFFN
+375 NVVFFN
-381 NGYEDNYKNY
+381 NNYDDNYKNY
-391 VILKEMGINAD
+391 VILKELGINAD
-402 AILRDALNVFI
+402 AILKDALNVFST
-413 PDFDLL
+413 DFDLL

-489 KNGLEMWDNYNE
+489 KNGLDMWDNYSE
-501 NCPYKKNDKYEEMI
+501 NCPYNKNDKYEEMI
-515 KNKGVLDEKEIDLLI
+515 KNKDVLDEKEIDLLI

-550 PYFGSIRRKTELVFD
+550 PYFGSIRRKTEFVFD
-565 NRIVSR
+565 NKIVSR
-571 IKTYSIFKCLTI
+571 IKTYSIFKCLTT
-583 NGVNEKKALL
+583 NGVNEQEALL
-593 YALSYNMDI
+593 YALSYNMDL
-602 NAAEYESLKK
+602 NMAEYESLKK

>member
-12 NKYIEDSDNNDS
+12 NKYIEDLDNNDN
-24 NKNISYFKDVLHQI
+24 NKDVSYFKDVLHQI
-38 NENFSYVYEFIIGI
+38 NENSSYMYDFIIGI

-57 LELFKE
+57 LELFK
-63 DGEDKK
+63 DDEDKK

-91 IKLTDDEN
+91 IRLTDDEN
-99 EIIDRFKELIVRYV
+99 RIIDRFKELIVRYV
-113 NSGSND
+113 NSSSSD
-119 LDDVKDFILRL
+119 SDTVKDFILRL
-130 NNNSSLLE
+130 DNNSSLLE

-179 KKAKTPVKYTKV
+179 KKAKNPVKYTKV
-191 GDSNAKIMEDIA
+191 GESNSKIMEDIE
-203 DKVNEIAESSGV
+203 DKVNEINEDNKA
-215 NPFENMVS
+215 NPFENMIS
-223 FEYVPKERSRVNRK
+223 FEYVPKEKSRVNRK
-237 KKIDKLIETKTVDF
+237 KKIDKLKEDEGVDF
-251 NSLFRKYNFNYDELH
+251 NSLFSKYNFSYDDLQ
-266 TNYKNKLNGCN
+266 TNYKNKLNSWDI
-277 EVEKLESFLEYLKDN
+277 EKLESFLKYLNDN
-292 TNLSSINNNGRIL
+292 TKLSGINNNSRIL
-305 GLLLTESCKE
+305 GLLLSESSKE
-315 NFEGV
+315 SFEYV
-320 NNILINDYNFST
+320 NNVLINNYSFST
-332 KDLDDVLKRLT
+332 KDLDDVLKRYT

-358 ELLLSCGVKE
+358 ELLTSCGVKE
-368 INKMVIN
+368 IAAEVIN
-375 NIMFFN
+375 NVVFFN
-381 NGYEDNYKNY
+381 NNYDDNYKNY

-402 AILRDALNVFI
+402 AILKDALNVFST
-413 PDFDLL
+413 DFDLL

-489 KNGLEMWDNYNE
+489 KNGLDMWDNYSE

-515 KNKGVLDEKEIDLLI
+515 KNKDVLDEKEIDLLI

-550 PYFGSIRRKTELVFD
+550 PYFGSIRRKTEFVFD
-565 NRIVSR
+565 NKIVSR
-571 IKTYSIFKCLTI
+571 IKTYSIFKCLIT
-583 NGVNEKKALL
+583 NGVNEQEALL
-593 YALSYNMDI
+593 YALSYNMDL
-602 NAAEYESLKK
+602 NMAEYESLKK
-612 VVYRDNEVSTL
+612 VVYRNNEVSTL

>member
-12 NKYIEDSDNNDS
+12 NKYIDDLDNNDN
-24 NKNISYFKDVLHQI
+24 NKNVSYFKDVLHQI
-38 NENFSYVYEFIIGI
+38 NENSSYMYDFIIGI

-57 LELFKE
+57 LELFK
-63 DGEDKK
+63 DDEDKK
-69 DFILGFNDLK
+69 DFILGFHDLN

-91 IKLTDDEN
+91 IKLTSDEN
-99 EIIDRFKELIVRYV
+99 KIIDRFKELIVRYV
-113 NSGSND
+113 NSSSSD
-119 LDDVKDFILRL
+119 SDTVKDFILRL

-179 KKAKTPVKYTKV
+179 KKAKNPVKYTKV
-191 GDSNAKIMEDIA
+191 GESNANE
-203 DKVNEIAESSGV
+203 DKVNEDNKA
-215 NPFENMVS
+215 NPFENMIS
-223 FEYVPKERSRVNRK
+223 FEYVPKEKSRVNRK
-237 KKIDKLIETKTVDF
+237 KKIDKLKEDEGVDF
-251 NSLFRKYNFNYDELH
+251 NSLFSKYNFNYDELQ
-266 TNYKNKLNGCN
+266 TYYKNKLNSCD
-277 EVEKLESFLEYLKDN
+277 VEKLESFLKYLNDN
-292 TNLSSINNNGRIL
+292 TKLSGINNNSRIL
-305 GLLLTESCKE
+305 GLLLTESSKE
-315 NFEGV
+315 AFEYV
-320 NNILINDYNFST
+320 NNVLINNYSFSIE
-332 KDLDDVLKRLT
+332 DLDDVLKRYT
-343 AIYLDGGLDNFKKNA
+343 TIYLDGGLDNFKKNA
-358 ELLLSCGVKE
+358 ELLASCGVKE
-368 INKMVIN
+368 IAAEVIN
-375 NIMFFN
+375 NVVFFN
-381 NGYEDNYKNY
+381 NNYDDNYKNY

-402 AILRDALNVFI
+402 AILKDALNVFST
-413 PDFDLL
+413 DFDLL

-489 KNGLEMWDNYNE
+489 KNGLDMWDNYSE

-515 KNKGVLDEKEIDLLI
+515 KNKDVLDEKEIDLLI

-550 PYFGSIRRKTELVFD
+550 PYFGSIRRKTEFVFD
-565 NRIVSR
+565 NKIVSR
-571 IKTYSIFKCLTI
+571 IKTYSIFKCLIT
-583 NGVNEKKALL
+583 NGVNEQEALL
-593 YALSYNMDI
+593 YALSYNMDL
-602 NAAEYESLKK
+602 NMAEYESLKK

>member
-12 NKYIEDSDNNDS
+12 DKYIEDLDNNDN
-24 NKNISYFKDVLHQI
+24 NKNVSYFKDVLHQI
-38 NENFSYVYEFIIGI
+38 NENSSYMYDFIIGI

-57 LELFKE
+57 LELFK
-63 DGEDKK
+63 DDEDKK

-91 IKLTDDEN
+91 IKLTSDEN
-99 EIIDRFKELIVRYV
+99 KIIDRFKELIVRYV
-113 NSGSND
+113 NSSSSD
-119 LDDVKDFILRL
+119 SDTVKDFILRL

-191 GDSNAKIMEDIA
+191 GESNSNE
-203 DKVNEIAESSGV
+203 DKVNEDNKA

-223 FEYVPKERSRVNRK
+223 FEYVPKEKSRVNRK
-237 KKIDKLIETKTVDF
+237 KKNDKLKEDEGVDF
-251 NSLFRKYNFNYDELH
+251 NSLFSKYNFNYDELQ
-266 TNYKNKLNGCN
+266 TNYKNKLNSCDI
-277 EVEKLESFLEYLKDN
+277 EKLESFLKYLNDN
-292 TNLSSINNNGRIL
+292 TKLSGINNNSRIL
-305 GLLLTESCKE
+305 GLLLTESSKE
-315 NFEGV
+315 AFEYV
-320 NNILINDYNFST
+320 NNDLINNYSFNIE
-332 KDLDDVLKRLT
+332 DLDDVLKRYT

-358 ELLLSCGVKE
+358 ELLTSCGVKE
-368 INKMVIN
+368 IAAEVIN
-375 NIMFFN
+375 NVVFFN
-381 NGYEDNYKNY
+381 NNYDDNYKNY

-402 AILRDALNVFI
+402 AILKDALNVFST
-413 PDFDLL
+413 DFDLL

-489 KNGLEMWDNYNE
+489 KNGLDMWDNYSE

-515 KNKGVLDEKEIDLLI
+515 KNKDVLDEKEIDLLI

-550 PYFGSIRRKTELVFD
+550 PYFGSIRRKTEFVFD
-565 NRIVSR
+565 NKIVSR
-571 IKTYSIFKCLTI
+571 IKTYSIFKCLTT
-583 NGVNEKKALL
+583 NGVNEQEALL
-593 YALSYNMDI
+593 YALSYNMDL
-602 NAAEYESLKK
+602 NMAEYESLKK

>member
-12 NKYIEDSDNNDS
+12 NKYIEDLDNNDN
-24 NKNISYFKDVLHQI
+24 NKNVSYFKDVLHQI
-38 NENFSYVYEFIIGI
+38 NENSSYMYDFIIGI

-57 LELFKE
+57 LELFK
-63 DGEDKK
+63 DDEDKK

-99 EIIDRFKELIVRYV
+99 KIINRFKELIVRYV
-113 NSGSND
+113 NSSSSD
-119 LDDVKDFILRL
+119 SDTVKDFILRL

-191 GDSNAKIMEDIA
+191 GESNAKIMGDIV

-223 FEYVPKERSRVNRK
+223 FEYVPKERSRANRR
-237 KKIDKLIETKTVDF
+237 KKIDKLEEDEGVDF
-251 NSLFRKYNFNYDELH
+251 KSLFSKYNFNYDELE
-266 TNYKNKLNGCN
+266 TNYKNKLNSCDI
-277 EVEKLESFLEYLKDN
+277 EKLESFLKYLNDN
-292 TNLSSINNNGRIL
+292 TKLSGINYNSRIL
-305 GLLLTESCKE
+305 GLLLTESSKE
-315 NFEGV
+315 AFEYV
-320 NNILINDYNFST
+320 NNVLINNYSFSIE
-332 KDLDDVLKRLT
+332 DLDDVLKRYT

-358 ELLLSCGVKE
+358 ELLTSCGVKE
-368 INKMVIN
+368 IAAEVIN
-375 NIMFFN
+375 NVVFFN
-381 NGYEDNYKNY
+381 NNYDDNYKNY

-402 AILRDALNVFI
+402 AILKDALNVFST
-413 PDFDLL
+413 DFDLL

-489 KNGLEMWDNYNE
+489 KNGLDMWDNYSE

-515 KNKGVLDEKEIDLLI
+515 KNKDVLDEKAIDLLI

-550 PYFGSIRRKTELVFD
+550 PYFGSIRRKTEFVFD
-565 NRIVSR
+565 NKIVSR
-571 IKTYSIFKCLTI
+571 IKTYSIFKCLIT
-583 NGVNEKKALL
+583 NGVNEQEALL
-593 YALSYNMDI
+593 YALSYNMDL
-602 NAAEYESLKK
+602 NMAEYESLKK

>member
-12 NKYIEDSDNNDS
+12 NKYIEDLDNNDN
-24 NKNISYFKDVLHQI
+24 NKDVSYFKDVLHQI
-38 NENFSYVYEFIIGI
+38 NENSSYMYDFIIGI

-57 LELFKE
+57 LELFK
-63 DGEDKK
+63 DDEDKK

-91 IKLTDDEN
+91 IRLTDDEN
-99 EIIDRFKELIVRYV
+99 RIIDRFKELIVRYV
-113 NSGSND
+113 NSSSSD
-119 LDDVKDFILRL
+119 SDTVKDFILRL
-130 NNNSSLLE
+130 DNNSSLLE

-179 KKAKTPVKYTKV
+179 KKAKNPVKYTKV
-191 GDSNAKIMEDIA
+191 GESNTKIMGDIE
-203 DKVNEIAESSGV
+203 DKVNEINEDNKA
-215 NPFENMVS
+215 NPFENMIS
-223 FEYVPKERSRVNRK
+223 FEYVPKEKSRVNRK
-237 KKIDKLIETKTVDF
+237 KKIDKLKEDEGVDF
-251 NSLFRKYNFNYDELH
+251 NSLFSKYNFNYDDLQ
-266 TNYKNKLNGCN
+266 TNYKNKLNSCDI
-277 EVEKLESFLEYLKDN
+277 EKLESFLKYLNDN
-292 TNLSSINNNGRIL
+292 TKLSGINNSRIL
-305 GLLLTESCKE
+305 GLLLTESSKE
-315 NFEGV
+315 SFEYV
-320 NNILINDYNFST
+320 NNVLINNYSFST
-332 KDLDDVLKRLT
+332 KDLDDVLKRYT

-358 ELLLSCGVKE
+358 ELLTSCGVKE
-368 INKMVIN
+368 IAAEVIN
-375 NIMFFN
+375 NVVFFN
-381 NGYEDNYKNY
+381 NNYDDNYKNY

-402 AILRDALNVFI
+402 AILKDALNVFST
-413 PDFDLL
+413 DFDLL

-489 KNGLEMWDNYNE
+489 KNGLDMWDNYSE

-515 KNKGVLDEKEIDLLI
+515 KKKDVLDEKEIDLLI

-550 PYFGSIRRKTELVFD
+550 PYFGSIRRKTEFVFD
-565 NRIVSR
+565 NKIVSR
-571 IKTYSIFKCLTI
+571 IKTYSIFKCLIT
-583 NGVNEKKALL
+583 NGVNEQEALL
-593 YALSYNMDI
+593 YALSYNMDL
-602 NAAEYESLKK
+602 NMAEYESLKK

>member
-12 NKYIEDSDNNDS
+12 DKYIEDLDNNDN
-24 NKNISYFKDVLHQI
+24 NKNVSYFKDVLHQI
-38 NENFSYVYEFIIGI
+38 NENSSYMYDFIIGI

-57 LELFKE
+57 LELFK
-63 DGEDKK
+63 DDEDKK

-91 IKLTDDEN
+91 IKLTSDEN
-99 EIIDRFKELIVRYV
+99 KIIDRFKELIVRYV
-113 NSGSND
+113 NSSSSD
-119 LDDVKDFILRL
+119 SDTVKDFILRL

-179 KKAKTPVKYTKV
+179 KKAKNPVKYTKV
-191 GDSNAKIMEDIA
+191 GESNANE
-203 DKVNEIAESSGV
+203 DKVNEDNKA

-223 FEYVPKERSRVNRK
+223 FEYVPKEKSRVNRK
-237 KKIDKLIETKTVDF
+237 KKNDKLKEDEGVDF
-251 NSLFRKYNFNYDELH
+251 NSLFSKYNFNYDELQ
-266 TNYKNKLNGCN
+266 TNYKNKLNSCDI
-277 EVEKLESFLEYLKDN
+277 EKLESFLKYLNDN
-292 TNLSSINNNGRIL
+292 TKLSGINNNSRIL

-315 NFEGV
+315 AFEYV
-320 NNILINDYNFST
+320 NNVLINNYSFSI
-332 KDLDDVLKRLT
+332 KDLDDVLKRYT
-343 AIYLDGGLDNFKKNA
+343 AIYLEGGLDNFKKNA
-358 ELLLSCGVKE
+358 ELLTSCGVKE
-368 INKMVIN
+368 IAAEVIN
-375 NIMFFN
+375 NVVFFN
-381 NGYEDNYKNY
+381 NNYDDNYKNY

-402 AILRDALNVFI
+402 AILKDALNVFST
-413 PDFDLL
+413 DFDLL

-489 KNGLEMWDNYNE
+489 KNGLDMWDNYSE

-515 KNKGVLDEKEIDLLI
+515 KNKDVLDEKEIDLLI

-550 PYFGSIRRKTELVFD
+550 PYFGSIRRKTEFVFD
-565 NRIVSR
+565 NKIVSR
-571 IKTYSIFKCLTI
+571 IKTYSIFKCLTT
-583 NGVNEKKALL
+583 NGVNEQEALL
-593 YALSYNMDI
+593 YALSYNMDL
-602 NAAEYESLKK
+602 NMAEYESLKK
-612 VVYRDNEVSTL
+612 VVYRNNEVSTL

>member
-12 NKYIEDSDNNDS
+12 NKYIEDLDNNDN
-24 NKNISYFKDVLHQI
+24 NKNVSYFKDVLHQI
-38 NENFSYVYEFIIGI
+38 NENSSYMYDFIIGI

-57 LELFKE
+57 LELFK
-63 DGEDKK
+63 DDEDKK
-69 DFILGFNDLK
+69 EFILGFNDLK

-91 IKLTDDEN
+91 IKLTSDEN
-99 EIIDRFKELIVRYV
+99 KIIDRFKELIVRYV
-113 NSGSND
+113 NSSSSD
-119 LDDVKDFILRL
+119 SDTVKDFILRL

-191 GDSNAKIMEDIA
+191 GESNSNE
-203 DKVNEIAESSGV
+203 DKVNEDNKA

-223 FEYVPKERSRVNRK
+223 FEYVPKEKSRVNRK
-237 KKIDKLIETKTVDF
+237 KKNDKLKEDEGVDF
-251 NSLFRKYNFNYDELH
+251 NSLFSKYNFNYDELQ
-266 TNYKNKLNGCN
+266 TNYKNKLNSCDI
-277 EVEKLESFLEYLKDN
+277 EKLESFLKYLNDN
-292 TNLSSINNNGRIL
+292 TKLSGINNNSRIL
-305 GLLLTESCKE
+305 GLLLTESSKE
-315 NFEGV
+315 AFEYV
-320 NNILINDYNFST
+320 NNVLINNYSFSI
-332 KDLDDVLKRLT
+332 KDLDDVLKRYT

-358 ELLLSCGVKE
+358 ELLTSCGVKE
-368 INKMVIN
+368 IAAEVLN
-375 NIMFFN
+375 NVVFFN
-381 NGYEDNYKNY
+381 NNYDDNYKNY
-391 VILKEMGINAD
+391 VILKELGINAD
-402 AILRDALNVFI
+402 AILKDALNVFST
-413 PDFDLL
+413 DFDLL

-489 KNGLEMWDNYNE
+489 KNGLDMWDNYSE

-515 KNKGVLDEKEIDLLI
+515 KNKDVLDEKEIDLLI

-550 PYFGSIRRKTELVFD
+550 PYFGSIRRKTEFVFD
-565 NRIVSR
+565 NKIVSR
-571 IKTYSIFKCLTI
+571 IKTYSIFKCLIT
-583 NGVNEKKALL
+583 NGVNEQEALL
-593 YALSYNMDI
+593 YALSYNMDL
-602 NAAEYESLKK
+602 NMAEYESLKK

>member
-12 NKYIEDSDNNDS
+12 NKYIEDLDNNDN
-24 NKNISYFKDVLHQI
+24 NKDVSYFKDVLHQI
-38 NENFSYVYEFIIGI
+38 NENSSYMYDFIIGI

-57 LELFKE
+57 LELFK
-63 DGEDKK
+63 DDEDKK

-91 IKLTDDEN
+91 IRLTDDEN
-99 EIIDRFKELIVRYV
+99 RIIDRFKELIVRYV
-113 NSGSND
+113 NSSSSD
-119 LDDVKDFILRL
+119 SDTVKDFILRL

-179 KKAKTPVKYTKV
+179 KKAKNPVKYTKV
-191 GDSNAKIMEDIA
+191 GESNSKIMGDIE
-203 DKVNEIAESSGV
+203 DKVNEINEDNKA
-215 NPFENMVS
+215 NPFENMIS
-223 FEYVPKERSRVNRK
+223 FEYVPKEKSRVNRK
-237 KKIDKLIETKTVDF
+237 KKIDKLKEDEGVDF
-251 NSLFRKYNFNYDELH
+251 NSLFSKYNFNYDDLQ
-266 TNYKNKLNGCN
+266 TNYKNKLNSWDI
-277 EVEKLESFLEYLKDN
+277 EKLESFLKYLNDN
-292 TNLSSINNNGRIL
+292 TKLSGINNNSRIL
-305 GLLLTESCKE
+305 GLLLSESSKE
-315 NFEGV
+315 SFEYV
-320 NNILINDYNFST
+320 NNVLINNYSFST
-332 KDLDDVLKRLT
+332 KDLDDVLKRYT

-358 ELLLSCGVKE
+358 ELLTSCGVKE
-368 INKMVIN
+368 IAAEVIN
-375 NIMFFN
+375 NVVFFN
-381 NGYEDNYKNY
+381 NNYDDNYKNY

-402 AILRDALNVFI
+402 AILKDALNVFST
-413 PDFDLL
+413 DFDLL

-489 KNGLEMWDNYNE
+489 KNGLDMWDNYSE

-515 KNKGVLDEKEIDLLI
+515 KKKDVLDEKEIDLLI

-550 PYFGSIRRKTELVFD
+550 PYFGSIRRKTEFVFD
-565 NRIVSR
+565 NKIVSR
-571 IKTYSIFKCLTI
+571 IKTYSIFKCLIT
-583 NGVNEKKALL
+583 NGVNEQEALL
-593 YALSYNMDI
+593 YALSYNMDL
-602 NAAEYESLKK
+602 NMAEYESLKK
-612 VVYRDNEVSTL
+612 VVYRNNEVSTL

>member
-12 NKYIEDSDNNDS
+12 NKYIEDLDNNDN
-24 NKNISYFKDVLHQI
+24 NKDVSYFKDVLHQI
-38 NENFSYVYEFIIGI
+38 NENSSYMYDFIIGI

-57 LELFKE
+57 LELFK
-63 DGEDKK
+63 DDEDKK

-91 IKLTDDEN
+91 IRLTDDEN
-99 EIIDRFKELIVRYV
+99 RIIDRFKELIVRYV
-113 NSGSND
+113 NSSSSD
-119 LDDVKDFILRL
+119 SDTVKDFILRL
-130 NNNSSLLE
+130 DNNSSLLE

-179 KKAKTPVKYTKV
+179 KKAKNPVKYTKV
-191 GDSNAKIMEDIA
+191 GESNSKIMEDIE
-203 DKVNEIAESSGV
+203 DKVNEINEDNKA
-215 NPFENMVS
+215 NPFENMIS
-223 FEYVPKERSRVNRK
+223 FEYVPKEKSRVNRK
-237 KKIDKLIETKTVDF
+237 KKIDKLKEDEGVDF
-251 NSLFRKYNFNYDELH
+251 NSLFSKYNFNYDDLQ
-266 TNYKNKLNGCN
+266 TNYKNKLNSWDI
-277 EVEKLESFLEYLKDN
+277 EKLESFLKYLNDN
-292 TNLSSINNNGRIL
+292 TKLSGINNNSRIL
-305 GLLLTESCKE
+305 GLLLTESSKE
-315 NFEGV
+315 SFEYV
-320 NNILINDYNFST
+320 NNVLINNYSFST
-332 KDLDDVLKRLT
+332 KDLDDVLKRYT

-358 ELLLSCGVKE
+358 ELLTSCGVKE
-368 INKMVIN
+368 IAAEVIN
-375 NIMFFN
+375 NVVFFN
-381 NGYEDNYKNY
+381 NNYDDNYKNY

-402 AILRDALNVFI
+402 AILKDALNVFST
-413 PDFDLL
+413 DFDLL

-489 KNGLEMWDNYNE
+489 KNGLDMWDNYSE

-515 KNKGVLDEKEIDLLI
+515 KNKDVLDEKEIDLLI

-550 PYFGSIRRKTELVFD
+550 PYFGSIRRKTEFVFD
-565 NRIVSR
+565 NKIVSR
-571 IKTYSIFKCLTI
+571 IKTYSIFKCLIT
-583 NGVNEKKALL
+583 NGVNEQDALL
-593 YALSYNMDI
+593 YALSYNMDL
-602 NAAEYESLKK
+602 NMAEYESLKK

>member
-113 NSGSND
+113 NSGRND

-391 VILKEMGINAD
+391 VILKAMGINAD

>member
-12 NKYIEDSDNNDS
+12 NKYIEDLDNNDN

-38 NENFSYVYEFIIGI
+38 NENSSYVYEFIIGI

-57 LELFKE
+57 LELFK
-63 DGEDKK
+63 DDDEDKK

-79 SKIMSFN
+79 SKIISFN

-99 EIIDRFKELIVRYV
+99 KIIDRFKELIVKYV
-113 NSGSND
+113 NSSNND
-119 LDDVKDFILRL
+119 SDDVKDFILRL

-179 KKAKTPVKYTKV
+179 KKTKTSVKYTKV
-191 GDSNAKIMEDIA
+191 GESNAKIMGDIA

-237 KKIDKLIETKTVDF
+237 KKIDKLEEDETVDF
-251 NSLFRKYNFNYDELH
+251 KSLFSKYNFNYDELH
-266 TNYKNKLNGCN
+266 TNYKNILNGCN
-277 EVEKLESFLEYLKDN
+277 EIEKLELFLEYLKDN

-305 GLLLTESCKE
+305 GLLLTGSCKE
-315 NFEGV
+315 TFESV
-320 NNILINDYNFST
+320 NNILINDYSFST
-332 KDLDDVLKRLT
+332 EDLDDILKRYT

-368 INKMVIN
+368 INKAVIN
-375 NIMFFN
+375 NVMFFN
-381 NGYEDNYKNY
+381 NSYEDNCKNY

-402 AILRDALNVFI
+402 AILRDALNVFSI
-413 PDFDLL
+413 DFDLL

-515 KNKGVLDEKEIDLLI
+515 KNKDVLDEKEIDLLI
-530 KEYPILSLLDS
+530 REYPILSLLDS

-550 PYFGSIRRKTELVFD
+550 PYFGSIRRKTEFIFD
-565 NRIVSR
+565 NKIVSR
-571 IKTYSIFKCLTI
+571 IKTYSIFKCLIT
-583 NGVNEKKALL
+583 NGVNEKEALL
-593 YALSYNMDI
+593 YALSYNMDL
-602 NAAEYESLKK
+602 NASEYESLKK

>member
-12 NKYIEDSDNNDS
+12 NKYIEDLDNNDN
-24 NKNISYFKDVLHQI
+24 NKNVSYFKDVLHQI
-38 NENFSYVYEFIIGI
+38 NENSSYMYDFIIGI

-57 LELFKE
+57 LELFK
-63 DGEDKK
+63 DDEDKK

-91 IKLTDDEN
+91 IKLTSDEN
-99 EIIDRFKELIVRYV
+99 KIIDRFKELIVRYV
-113 NSGSND
+113 NSSSSD
-119 LDDVKDFILRL
+119 SDTVKDFILRL

-191 GDSNAKIMEDIA
+191 GESNAKIMGDIV

-223 FEYVPKERSRVNRK
+223 FEYVPKERSRVNRRK
-237 KKIDKLIETKTVDF
+237 KFDKLEEDEGVDF
-251 NSLFRKYNFNYDELH
+251 KSLFSKYNFNYDELE
-266 TNYKNKLNGCN
+266 TNYKNKLNSCDI
-277 EVEKLESFLEYLKDN
+277 EKLESFLKYLNDN
-292 TNLSSINNNGRIL
+292 TKLSGINYNSRIL
-305 GLLLTESCKE
+305 GLLLTESSKE
-315 NFEGV
+315 AFEYV
-320 NNILINDYNFST
+320 NNVLINNYSFSIE
-332 KDLDDVLKRLT
+332 DLDDVLKRYT
-343 AIYLDGGLDNFKKNA
+343 TIYLDGGLDNFKKNA
-358 ELLLSCGVKE
+358 ELLTSCGVKE
-368 INKMVIN
+368 IAAEVIN
-375 NIMFFN
+375 NVVFFN
-381 NGYEDNYKNY
+381 NNYDDNYKNY
-391 VILKEMGINAD
+391 VILKKMGINAD
-402 AILRDALNVFI
+402 AILKDALNVFST
-413 PDFDLL
+413 DFDLL

-489 KNGLEMWDNYNE
+489 KNGLDMWDNYSE

-515 KNKGVLDEKEIDLLI
+515 KNKDVLDEKAIDLLI

-550 PYFGSIRRKTELVFD
+550 PYFGSIRRKTEFVFD
-565 NRIVSR
+565 NKIVSR
-571 IKTYSIFKCLTI
+571 IKTYSIFKCLIT
-583 NGVNEKKALL
+583 NGVNEQEALL
-593 YALSYNMDI
+593 YALSYNMDL
-602 NAAEYESLKK
+602 NMAEYESLKK

>member
-12 NKYIEDSDNNDS
+12 NKYIEDLDNNDN
-24 NKNISYFKDVLHQI
+24 NKNVSYFKDVLHQI
-38 NENFSYVYEFIIGI
+38 NENSSYMYDFIIGI

-57 LELFKE
+57 LELFK
-63 DGEDKK
+63 DDEDKK
-69 DFILGFNDLK
+69 EFILGFNDLK

-91 IKLTDDEN
+91 IKLTSDEN
-99 EIIDRFKELIVRYV
+99 KIIDRFKELIVRYV
-113 NSGSND
+113 NSSSSD
-119 LDDVKDFILRL
+119 SDTVKDFILRL

-191 GDSNAKIMEDIA
+191 GESNSNE
-203 DKVNEIAESSGV
+203 DKVNEDNKA

-223 FEYVPKERSRVNRK
+223 FEYVPKEKSRVNRK
-237 KKIDKLIETKTVDF
+237 KKNDKLKEDEGVDF
-251 NSLFRKYNFNYDELH
+251 NSLFSKYNFNYDELQ
-266 TNYKNKLNGCN
+266 TNYKNKLNSCDI
-277 EVEKLESFLEYLKDN
+277 EKLESFLKYLNDN
-292 TNLSSINNNGRIL
+292 TKLSGINNNSRIL
-305 GLLLTESCKE
+305 GLLLTESSKE
-315 NFEGV
+315 AFEYV
-320 NNILINDYNFST
+320 NNVLINNYSFSI
-332 KDLDDVLKRLT
+332 KDLDDVLKRYT

-358 ELLLSCGVKE
+358 ELLTSCGVKE
-368 INKMVIN
+368 IAAEVIN
-375 NIMFFN
+375 NVVFFN
-381 NGYEDNYKNY
+381 NNYDDNYKNY
-391 VILKEMGINAD
+391 VILKELGINAD
-402 AILRDALNVFI
+402 AILKDALNVFST
-413 PDFDLL
+413 DFDLL

-489 KNGLEMWDNYNE
+489 KNGLDMWDNYSE

-515 KNKGVLDEKEIDLLI
+515 KNKDVLDEKEIDLLI

-550 PYFGSIRRKTELVFD
+550 PYFGSIRRKTEFVFD
-565 NRIVSR
+565 NKIVSR
-571 IKTYSIFKCLTI
+571 IKTYSIFKCLIT
-583 NGVNEKKALL
+583 NGVNEQEALL
-593 YALSYNMDI
+593 YALSYNMDL
-602 NAAEYESLKK
+602 NMAEYESLKK

>member
-12 NKYIEDSDNNDS
+12 NKYIEDLDNNDN
-24 NKNISYFKDVLHQI
+24 NKNVSYFKDVLHQI
-38 NENFSYVYEFIIGI
+38 NENSSYMYDFIIGI

-57 LELFKE
+57 LELFK
-63 DGEDKK
+63 DDEDKK
-69 DFILGFNDLK
+69 EFILGFNDLK

-91 IKLTDDEN
+91 IKLTSDEN
-99 EIIDRFKELIVRYV
+99 KIIDRFKELIVRYV
-113 NSGSND
+113 NSSSSD
-119 LDDVKDFILRL
+119 SDTVKDFILRL

-179 KKAKTPVKYTKV
+179 KKAKNPVKYTKV
-191 GDSNAKIMEDIA
+191 GESNSKIMGDIE
-203 DKVNEIAESSGV
+203 DKVNEINEDNKA

-223 FEYVPKERSRVNRK
+223 FEYVPKEKSRVNRK
-237 KKIDKLIETKTVDF
+237 KKNDKLKEDEGVDF
-251 NSLFRKYNFNYDELH
+251 NSLFSKYNFNYDELQ
-266 TNYKNKLNGCN
+266 TNYKNKLNSCDI
-277 EVEKLESFLEYLKDN
+277 EKLESFLKYLNDN
-292 TNLSSINNNGRIL
+292 TKLSGINNNSRIL
-305 GLLLTESCKE
+305 GLLLTESSKE
-315 NFEGV
+315 AFEYV
-320 NNILINDYNFST
+320 NKVLINNYSFNIE
-332 KDLDDVLKRLT
+332 DLDDVLKRYT

-358 ELLLSCGVKE
+358 ELLTSCGVKE
-368 INKMVIN
+368 IAAEVIN
-375 NIMFFN
+375 NVVFFN
-381 NGYEDNYKNY
+381 NNYDDNYKNY
-391 VILKEMGINAD
+391 VILKELGINAD
-402 AILRDALNVFI
+402 AILKDALNVFST
-413 PDFDLL
+413 DFDLL

-489 KNGLEMWDNYNE
+489 KNGLDMWDNYSE

-515 KNKGVLDEKEIDLLI
+515 KNKDVLDEKEIDLLI

-550 PYFGSIRRKTELVFD
+550 PYFGSIRRKTEFVFD
-565 NRIVSR
+565 NKIVSR
-571 IKTYSIFKCLTI
+571 IKTYSIFKCLTT
-583 NGVNEKKALL
+583 NGVNEQEALL
-593 YALSYNMDI
+593 YALSYNMDL
-602 NAAEYESLKK
+602 NMAEYESLKK

>member
-12 NKYIEDSDNNDS
+12 DKYIEDLDNNDN
-24 NKNISYFKDVLHQI
+24 NKNVSYFKDVLHQI
-38 NENFSYVYEFIIGI
+38 NENSSYMYDFIIGI

-57 LELFKE
+57 LELFK
-63 DGEDKK
+63 DDEDKK
-69 DFILGFNDLK
+69 EFILGFNDLK

-91 IKLTDDEN
+91 IKLTSDEN
-99 EIIDRFKELIVRYV
+99 KIIDRFKELIVRYV
-113 NSGSND
+113 NSSSSD
-119 LDDVKDFILRL
+119 SDTVKDFILRL

-179 KKAKTPVKYTKV
+179 KKAKNPVKYTKV
-191 GDSNAKIMEDIA
+191 GESNANE
-203 DKVNEIAESSGV
+203 DKVNEDNKA

-223 FEYVPKERSRVNRK
+223 FEYVPKEKSRVNRK
-237 KKIDKLIETKTVDF
+237 KKNDKLKEDEGVDF
-251 NSLFRKYNFNYDELH
+251 NSLFSKYNFNYDELQ
-266 TNYKNKLNGCN
+266 TNYKNKLNSCDI
-277 EVEKLESFLEYLKDN
+277 EKLESFLKYLNDN
-292 TNLSSINNNGRIL
+292 TKLSGINNNSRIL

-315 NFEGV
+315 AFEYV
-320 NNILINDYNFST
+320 NNVLINNYSFSI
-332 KDLDDVLKRLT
+332 KDLDDVLKRYT
-343 AIYLDGGLDNFKKNA
+343 AIYLEGGLDNFKKNA
-358 ELLLSCGVKE
+358 ELLTSCGVKE
-368 INKMVIN
+368 IAAEVIN
-375 NIMFFN
+375 NVVFFN
-381 NGYEDNYKNY
+381 NNYDDNYKNY

-402 AILRDALNVFI
+402 AILKDALNVFST
-413 PDFDLL
+413 DFDLL

-489 KNGLEMWDNYNE
+489 KNGLDMWDNYSE

-515 KNKGVLDEKEIDLLI
+515 KNKDVLDEKEIDLLI

-550 PYFGSIRRKTELVFD
+550 PYFGSIRRKTEFVFD
-565 NRIVSR
+565 NKIVSR
-571 IKTYSIFKCLTI
+571 IKTYSIFKCLTT
-583 NGVNEKKALL
+583 NGVNEQEALL
-593 YALSYNMDI
+593 YALSYNMDL
-602 NAAEYESLKK
+602 NMAEYESLKK

>member
-12 NKYIEDSDNNDS
+12 NKYIEDLDNNDN
-24 NKNISYFKDVLHQI
+24 NKNVSYFKDVLHQI
-38 NENFSYVYEFIIGI
+38 NENSSYMYDFIIGI

-57 LELFKE
+57 LELFK
-63 DGEDKK
+63 DDDEDKK
-69 DFILGFNDLK
+69 DFMLGFNDLK

-99 EIIDRFKELIVRYV
+99 KIIDRFKELIVRYV
-113 NSGSND
+113 NSNSSD
-119 LDDVKDFILRL
+119 SDTVKDFILRL
-130 NNNSSLLE
+130 NNNSCLLE

-179 KKAKTPVKYTKV
+179 KKAKNPVKYTKV
-191 GDSNAKIMEDIA
+191 GESNAKIMGDIA
-203 DKVNEIAESSGV
+203 DKVNEINEGNKA

-223 FEYVPKERSRVNRK
+223 FEYVPKEKSRVNRK
-237 KKIDKLIETKTVDF
+237 KKVDKLKEDKVVDF
-251 NSLFRKYNFNYDELH
+251 NSLFSKYNFNYEELH
-266 TNYKNKLNGCN
+266 TNYKNKLNGCDI
-277 EVEKLESFLEYLKDN
+277 EKLESFLKYLKDN
-292 TNLSSINNNGRIL
+292 TKLSRINNNGRIL
-305 GLLLTESCKE
+305 GLLLTESSKE
-315 NFEGV
+315 TFEIV
-320 NNILINDYNFST
+320 NNVLINDYSFN
-332 KDLDDVLKRLT
+332 KEDLDDVLKRYT

-358 ELLLSCGVKE
+358 ELITSCGVNE
-368 INKMVIN
+368 INKAVIN
-375 NIMFFN
+375 NVMFFN
-381 NGYEDNYKNY
+381 NNYDDNYKNY

-402 AILRDALNVFI
+402 AILKDALNVFST
-413 PDFDLL
+413 DFDLL

-489 KNGLEMWDNYNE
+489 KNGLDMWDNYSE

-515 KNKGVLDEKEIDLLI
+515 KNKDVLDEKEIDLLI

-550 PYFGSIRRKTELVFD
+550 PYFGSIRRKTEFVFD
-565 NRIVSR
+565 NKIVSR
-571 IKTYSIFKCLTI
+571 IKTYSIFKCLIT
-583 NGVNEKKALL
+583 NGVNEQEALL
-593 YALSYNMDI
+593 YALSYNMDL
-602 NAAEYESLKK
+602 NMAEYESLKK
-612 VVYRDNEVSTL
+612 VVYRNNEVSTL

>member
-12 NKYIEDSDNNDS
+12 NKYIEDLDNNDN
-24 NKNISYFKDVLHQI
+24 NKNVSYFKDVLHQI
-38 NENFSYVYEFIIGI
+38 NENSSYMYDFIIGI

-57 LELFKE
+57 LELFK
-63 DGEDKK
+63 DDEDKK

-99 EIIDRFKELIVRYV
+99 KIINRFKELIVRYV
-113 NSGSND
+113 NSSSSD
-119 LDDVKDFILRL
+119 SDTVKDFILRL
-130 NNNSSLLE
+130 DNNSSLLE

-179 KKAKTPVKYTKV
+179 KKAKNPVKYTKV
-191 GDSNAKIMEDIA
+191 GESNSKIMGDIE
-203 DKVNEIAESSGV
+203 DKVNEINEDNKA

-223 FEYVPKERSRVNRK
+223 FEYVPKEKSRVNRK
-237 KKIDKLIETKTVDF
+237 KKIDKLKEDEGVDF
-251 NSLFRKYNFNYDELH
+251 NSLFSKYNFNYDDLQ
-266 TNYKNKLNGCN
+266 TNYKNKLNSCDI
-277 EVEKLESFLEYLKDN
+277 EKLESFLKYLNDN
-292 TNLSSINNNGRIL
+292 TKLSGINNNSRIL
-305 GLLLTESCKE
+305 GLLLTESSKE
-315 NFEGV
+315 AFEYV
-320 NNILINDYNFST
+320 NNVLINNYSFSI
-332 KDLDDVLKRLT
+332 KDLDDVLKRYT

-358 ELLLSCGVKE
+358 ELLTSCGVKE
-368 INKMVIN
+368 IAAEVIN
-375 NIMFFN
+375 NVVFFN
-381 NGYEDNYKNY
+381 NNYDDNYKNY

-402 AILRDALNVFI
+402 AILKDALNVFST
-413 PDFDLL
+413 DFDLL

-489 KNGLEMWDNYNE
+489 KNGLDMWDNYSE

-515 KNKGVLDEKEIDLLI
+515 KNKDVLDEKEIDLLI

-550 PYFGSIRRKTELVFD
+550 PYFGSIRRKTEFVFD
-565 NRIVSR
+565 NKIVSR
-571 IKTYSIFKCLTI
+571 IKTYSIFKCLIT
-583 NGVNEKKALL
+583 NGVNEQEALL
-593 YALSYNMDI
+593 YALSYNMDL
-602 NAAEYESLKK
+602 NMAEYESLKK

>member
-12 NKYIEDSDNNDS
+12 NKYIEDLDNNDN
-24 NKNISYFKDVLHQI
+24 NKNVSYFKDVLHQI
-38 NENFSYVYEFIIGI
+38 NENSSYMYDFIIGI

-57 LELFKE
+57 LELFK
-63 DGEDKK
+63 DDEDKK
-69 DFILGFNDLK
+69 EFILGFNDLK

-91 IKLTDDEN
+91 IKLTSDEN
-99 EIIDRFKELIVRYV
+99 KIIDRFKELIVRYV
-113 NSGSND
+113 NSSSSD
-119 LDDVKDFILRL
+119 SDTVKDFILRL

-179 KKAKTPVKYTKV
+179 KKAKNPVKYTKV
-191 GDSNAKIMEDIA
+191 GESNANE
-203 DKVNEIAESSGV
+203 DKVNEDNKA

-223 FEYVPKERSRVNRK
+223 FEYVPKEKSRVNRK
-237 KKIDKLIETKTVDF
+237 KKNDKLKEDEGVDF
-251 NSLFRKYNFNYDELH
+251 NSLFSKYNFNYDELQ
-266 TNYKNKLNGCN
+266 TNYKNKLNSCDI
-277 EVEKLESFLEYLKDN
+277 EKLELFLKYLNDN
-292 TNLSSINNNGRIL
+292 TKLSGINNNSRIL
-305 GLLLTESCKE
+305 GLLLTESSKE
-315 NFEGV
+315 AFEYV
-320 NNILINDYNFST
+320 NNVLINNYSFSK
-332 KDLDDVLKRLT
+332 KDLDDVLKRYT

-358 ELLLSCGVKE
+358 ELLTSCGVKE
-368 INKMVIN
+368 IAAEVIN
-375 NIMFFN
+375 NVVFFN
-381 NGYEDNYKNY
+381 NNYDDNYKNY
-391 VILKEMGINAD
+391 VILKELGINAD
-402 AILRDALNVFI
+402 AILKDALNVFST
-413 PDFDLL
+413 DFDLL

-489 KNGLEMWDNYNE
+489 KNGLDMWDNYSE

-515 KNKGVLDEKEIDLLI
+515 KNKDVLDEKEIDLLI
-530 KEYPILSLLDS
+530 KEYPVLSLLDS

-550 PYFGSIRRKTELVFD
+550 PYFGSIRRKTEFVFD
-565 NRIVSR
+565 NKIVSR
-571 IKTYSIFKCLTI
+571 IKTYSIFKCLTT
-583 NGVNEKKALL
+583 NGVNEQEALL
-593 YALSYNMDI
+593 YALSYNMDL
-602 NAAEYESLKK
+602 NMAEYENLKK
-612 VVYRDNEVSTL
+612 VVYRNNEVSTL